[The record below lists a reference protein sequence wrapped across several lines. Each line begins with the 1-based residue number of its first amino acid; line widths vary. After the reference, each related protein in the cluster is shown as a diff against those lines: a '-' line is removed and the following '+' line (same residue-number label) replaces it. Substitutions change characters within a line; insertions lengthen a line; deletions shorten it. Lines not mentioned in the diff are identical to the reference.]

1 MLVDQDT
8 FATGRAISEAEW
20 AAIRRADVA
29 RGEDHGEETEVLL
42 RYQRKLLE
50 TTALN
55 QITVCEKSRRTGMTW
70 AAALDAVLTASST
83 REAGGMDVL
92 YMGYNLDM
100 AREFID
106 TCAEWIE
113 ATRDAAV
120 DAGVEIEGFVYDD
133 GSDQGV
139 QAFRIRRPSGF
150 EIAALTSKPR
160 SLRGRQGYLI
170 LDEAAF
176 HEQLQ
181 QVVDAAVPFLM
192 WGGKILVIS
201 THFGEDNPFNRLIED
216 ARAGRK
222 PYAVIRVTLDDALRD
237 GLHQRIC
244 RKTRETWSPEAEAAW
259 RAKLIAAAGPE
270 AADEEFFCIPS
281 QGGGAVLNGALIE
294 ARMADGIPVLRL
306 ERPASWLQVP
316 EPYRR
321 AEVED
326 WCEQYLRPL
335 LDKLDPNLPSYL
347 GGDFGRLKDL
357 TVFWPLQTL
366 RNMKRWTPFVVELRN
381 IPFEQQWQIGRY
393 IADRLPRFSKAHFDA
408 IGIGMQISEAFTVRY
423 GLARAEPVK
432 LSPTWY
438 IENVPPLRAAF
449 EDDAIVIPRDLDTKK
464 DLQLPILKGGVPTM
478 PPIRVVG
485 TDGKSRHGD
494 SFVALLMA
502 YTASRATPQ
511 EYDYMTAADLARVE
525 RRGGDDDDD
534 AISGGRALW

>member
-1 MLVDQDT
+1 MFVENES

-20 AAIRRADVA
+20 AEIRRLDVL

-50 TTALN
+50 TTAIA
-55 QITVCEKSRRTGMTW
+55 QITICEKSRRTGMTW
-70 AAALDAVLTASST
+70 AAALDAVLIASSA

-113 ATRDAAV
+113 SVGEAAK
-120 DAGVEIEGFVYDD
+120 DAGVEIEDFLFDD
-133 GSDQGV
+133 GSEKGV

-150 EIAALTSKPR
+150 EIVALTAKPR

-176 HEQLQ
+176 HEWLQ
-181 QVVDAAVPFLM
+181 QVVDAAIPFLM
-192 WGGKILVIS
+192 WGGKILIIS

-222 PYAVIRVTLDDALRD
+222 PYAVLRVTLDDALRD
-237 GLHQRIC
+237 GLYQRIC
-244 RKTRETWSPEAEAAW
+244 RKTKTEWTPEGEAAW

-281 QGGGAVLNGALIE
+281 QGGGAILTGALIE
-294 ARMADGIPVLRL
+294 ARMGDGIPVLRL
-306 ERPASWLQVP
+306 ERPASWLQVA
-316 EPYRR
+316 EVYRR
-321 AEVED
+321 AEIED
-326 WCEQYLRPL
+326 WCEEHLRPL
-335 LDKLDPNLPSYL
+335 LEKLDPNLPSCL

-408 IGIGMQISEAFTVRY
+408 IGIGMQISEAFAVRY
-423 GLARAEPVK
+423 GSLRAERVK

-449 EDDAIVIPRDLDTKK
+449 EDDTIVIPRDLDTKK
-464 DLQLPILKGGVPTM
+464 DLQLPVLKGGVPTM
-478 PPIRVVG
+478 PPIRVQG

-502 YTASRATPQ
+502 YTASRAAPQ
-511 EYDYMTAADLARVE
+511 EYDYRTARDLARE
-525 RRGGDDDDD
+525 EGGDDDE
-534 AISGGRALW
+534 ARGGRALW